1 MSKLVRG
8 LGLLLCAALLSTSCT
23 GEQNRARVYKA
34 HFTRA
39 VQLFPGV
46 KVKVL
51 GVDVG
56 RVLDVRNIEGAVEVT
71 FRIEDDSVEIP
82 AGAKAAI
89 VPESLLGERYIQLLP
104 AYSGGQTLPEG
115 STIPLERTAVPAEG
129 DELLAALQD
138 YLGAL
143 DPKTLERFVT
153 NAAEVLQ
160 GRGQEINSLIGHG
173 TEVLRTLSVRRD
185 EIAALIVQFN
195 TLTQSLATRQD
206 AIAALLRNYDTV
218 GTTITEVRQALEG
231 TIQGLADASAEL
243 AGLLIDHRDPLAED
257 IEALTK
263 TTRTLVRNID
273 SFARTGHWA
282 KRLFKAASQAVDY
295 ERDWLRL
302 GNQGGPLVE
311 LILARLQDRLVGLCL
326 RLGVDECASL
336 DYWAKALPHLFCY
349 DGAPACDGLD
359 LRRGLQRL
367 GGEIGRAVK
376 KVRCKDAED
385 PRACRREK
393 KQREEEAQGIGELIE
408 DILDGGL
415 IDGGLL
421 GGAP

>member
-1 MSKLVRG
+1 MKKLGHALV
-8 LGLLLCAALLSTSCT
+8 LALCAALLATSCT
-23 GEQNRARVYKA
+23 AAADRGRTYRA

-39 VQLFPGV
+39 VQVFPGV

-56 RVLDVRNIEGAVEVT
+56 RVTSVENVEDAVEVT
-71 FRIEDDSVEIP
+71 FRIEDDSIEIP
-82 AGAKAAI
+82 ADAKAAV

-104 AYSGGQTLPEG
+104 AYSGGPTLAEG

-143 DPKTLERFVT
+143 DPQTVEGFVT
-153 NAAEVLQ
+153 NAAEVLE
-160 GRGQEINSLIGHG
+160 GRGEEINSLIGHG

-185 EIAALIVQFN
+185 ELADLIVQFN
-195 TLTQSLATRQD
+195 TLAQSLATRQD
-206 AIAALLRNYDTV
+206 AIAALLRNYDIV
-218 GTTITEVRQALEG
+218 GTTITEVRRALEG
-231 TIQGLADASAEL
+231 TIEGLADASAEL
-243 AGLLIDHRDPLAED
+243 AGLLMEHRDPLAED

-282 KRLFKAASQAVDY
+282 KRLFEAASRAVDY
-295 ERDWLRL
+295 DRDWLRL

-326 RLGVDECASL
+326 RLGVEECASL

-349 DGAPACDGLD
+349 EGAPSCDGLD
-359 LRRGLQRL
+359 LRRGLERL
-367 GGEIGRAVK
+367 GGEIERALK
-376 KVRCKDAED
+376 EMRCKDAED
-385 PRACRREK
+385 PRACRRDKERRR
-393 KQREEEAQGIGELIE
+393 QEAEGIGDLIE
-408 DILDGGL
+408 DILGGGLLDGGL
-415 IDGGLL
+415 PGGL
-421 GGAP
+421 P